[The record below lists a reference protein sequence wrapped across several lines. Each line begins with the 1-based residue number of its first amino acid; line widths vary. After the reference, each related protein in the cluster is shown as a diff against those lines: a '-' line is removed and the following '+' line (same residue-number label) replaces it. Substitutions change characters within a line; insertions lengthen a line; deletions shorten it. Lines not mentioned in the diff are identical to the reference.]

1 MEFCVFDFVYKND
14 SDDKYFDVS
23 ESVSHF
29 ISFQENENEESE
41 NIYFSNNL
49 KLNSNEL
56 SDWKYQNN
64 LLYKSETLEKNKL
77 NCKTKK
83 YEKDLNKFKKI
94 IRTLKYIKNKSKKI
108 SEYITSSER
117 RKRKIMI
124 NLIRKKNKKNKIIHR
139 KKINTKK
146 LLFHNN
152 NICNLFSLCN
162 ESNISINIIK
172 NRCLLLGKKR
182 KNF

>member
-1 MEFCVFDFVYKND
+1 M
-14 SDDKYFDVS
+14 
-23 ESVSHF
+23 
-29 ISFQENENEESE
+29 
-41 NIYFSNNL
+41 
-49 KLNSNEL
+49 
-56 SDWKYQNN
+56 
-64 LLYKSETLEKNKL
+64 
-77 NCKTKK
+77 
-83 YEKDLNKFKKI
+83 NKFKKI

-117 RKRKIMI
+117 KKRKIMI

-172 NRCLLLGKKR
+172 NRYILLGKKR